1 MPARS
6 NSFQRLIRAIQGHL
20 SRTGTVTES
29 RFLQDRD
36 TGSRVEVDI
45 VVEETV
51 GSHKIL
57 IGVECTAG
65 KRKATV
71 EWYREMRAK
80 HADLPIAKTVLVSES
95 GFTREVHKKA
105 NIDDVT
111 LLTPIEAAN
120 FKWQALFTKLKGGT
134 VADVGFSLR
143 EVHFTFR
150 SGPNHTKPIVLDVN
164 TLVQGPGIN
173 CPIGQLV
180 MDVAVQR
187 GLTRKVMADLGA
199 ILKKTDHF
207 SFEFRVPE
215 HTYIIMNTEQLE
227 VLEIQAVLTIHPRFR
242 PVDWRPLDFNG
253 QTVATGTFPADFLS
267 PGEKGDAVV
276 TVSHDGNDSV
286 KVSLLGPADADIQL
300 DVFPHALWPGES
312 N

>member
-36 TGSRVEVDI
+36 TRSPVEVDI
-45 VVEETV
+45 VIEETI

-80 HADLPIAKTVLVSES
+80 HADLPIAKTVLVSKS

-105 NIDDVT
+105 KKDDVT
-111 LLTPIEAAN
+111 LLTPIKAAT
-120 FKWQALFTKLKGGT
+120 FKWQELFTKLKGGT

-143 EVHFTFR
+143 EVHFIFR
-150 SGPNHTKPIVLDVN
+150 SEPNHTKPVVLDAN
-164 TLVQGPGIN
+164 TIVQGPGID

-180 MDVAVQR
+180 IEVAVR
-187 GLTRKVMADLGA
+187 DGLTRKVMANLGA
-199 ILKKTDHF
+199 ILRKTNYL
-207 SFEFRVPE
+207 SFGFRVPE
-215 HTYIIMNTEQLE
+215 NTHVLMGSERLE
-227 VLEIQAVLTIHPRFR
+227 VLEINAVLTINPQFH

-267 PGEKGDAVV
+267 LGAEGNAVV
-276 TVSHDGNDSV
+276 TVSHDENDSV
-286 KVSLLGPADADIQL
+286 KVSLLGPSDTDIQL
-300 DVFPHALWPGES
+300 DVFSHALWPGVR